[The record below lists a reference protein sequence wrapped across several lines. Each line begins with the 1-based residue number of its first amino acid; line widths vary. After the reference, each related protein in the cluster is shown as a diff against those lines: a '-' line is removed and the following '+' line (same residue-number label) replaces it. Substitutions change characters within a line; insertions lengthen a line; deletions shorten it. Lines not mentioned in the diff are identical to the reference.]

1 MKQTDYNK
9 LLTAW
14 RQKILVTIKEYD
26 RKANEFPLGSRR
38 YSRFI
43 SQRDGLM
50 MALSMFNKEERK
62 YKDNKTIN

>member
-1 MKQTDYNK
+1 M
-9 LLTAW
+9 LTAW
-14 RQKILVTIKEYD
+14 RQKILVTIKEYA
-26 RKANEFPLGSRR
+26 RKANEFSLGSRR

-50 MALSMFNKEERK
+50 MTLSMFNKEERK